1 MNWRSIL
8 ALHAKKLNLSQ
19 MLCVAVSRNIIW
31 MNSWSKSFEGVRNPG
46 LSFLFSHYWCSL
58 NIPTSGN
65 ELKTILIYLHMIIN
79 LPGLGGTDTLS
90 VSLGRVLCALQI
102 FKIRTGWKLE
112 FFTYIY
118 IFFSPNVCCKI
129 IWQTKIYN
137 LEQNLLQTKSLLDWS
152 LSHWNIENF
161 LFKSSSCCIRMCK
174 SNLQ

>member
-112 FFTYIY
+112 FFTYFF
-118 IFFSPNVCCKI
+118 FFSQMFAAKLSDKQKYIILSKI
-129 IWQTKIYN
+129 CSRLNHCWIGA
-137 LEQNLLQTKSLLDWS
+137 
-152 LSHWNIENF
+152 F
-161 LFKSSSCCIRMCK
+161 LTEILKTFYL
-174 SNLQ
+174 NQVAAA